1 MKALKI
7 LFGSFLIAVLL
18 VTALALPVWYV
29 YSQGNRFVRESE
41 QVARNRAL
49 EMGITLNTLSGESL
63 YYDNLIAL
71 SHTMHM
77 VVRQSETR
85 KDAFQIR
92 EIFFVDKD
100 GKLIA
105 HSDIAKLAADSGVS
119 YDKDKFQF
127 GQLRF
132 KGDPLSLE
140 VTQRV
145 KPDFGPLV
153 AKIGATPL
161 FERLLA
167 FMLPDL
173 TASDYHLAGSV
184 YMPDEALP
192 SGSLHI
198 VIHNQNAALVLAQYS
213 STVLQALAVSVLGA
227 GALWII
233 FTVVLGVLVVKN
245 SSIAPPPF
253 MPHQSL
259 NSEHP
264 EGQDSDLNRHE
275 LDRLEEISVNDSEFD
290 PLPGPSVRS
299 VAGKPAANQAA
310 EQAPAAEEA
319 DEIGY
324 DNDLEPAFDEQ
335 PGPNVSRIDQYRD
348 RKKAVIPPEETADA
362 RSKIYDAVP
371 LDRI

>member
-92 EIFFVDKD
+92 EIFVVDKD

-233 FTVVLGVLVVKN
+233 FTVVLGVLVMKN

-264 EGQDSDLNRHE
+264 ESHE

-290 PLPGPSVRS
+290 PLPGPDVRS
-299 VAGKPAANQAA
+299 VAGKPTGYQAA
-310 EQAPAAEEA
+310 GQAQAAEEA

-324 DNDLEPAFDEQ
+324 DSDLEPAFDEL
-335 PGPNVSRIDQYRD
+335 PGPNVSRLDQYRD
-348 RKKAVIPPEETADA
+348 RKKAVIPPEETTDA

>member
-184 YMPDEALP
+184 YMPMRRCRRARFT
-192 SGSLHI
+192 
-198 VIHNQNAALVLAQYS
+198 S
-213 STVLQALAVSVLGA
+213 S
-227 GALWII
+227 
-233 FTVVLGVLVVKN
+233 FTIKTPPLF
-245 SSIAPPPF
+245 SHSIRRRCF
-253 MPHQSL
+253 
-259 NSEHP
+259 
-264 EGQDSDLNRHE
+264 R
-275 LDRLEEISVNDSEFD
+275 
-290 PLPGPSVRS
+290 PLPYRCL
-299 VAGKPAANQAA
+299 
-310 EQAPAAEEA
+310 APALCGSSSPSCWAC
-319 DEIGY
+319 
-324 DNDLEPAFDEQ
+324 L
-335 PGPNVSRIDQYRD
+335 S
-348 RKKAVIPPEETADA
+348 
-362 RSKIYDAVP
+362 
-371 LDRI
+371 

>member
-7 LFGSFLIAVLL
+7 LFGSFIIAVLL
-18 VTALALPVWYV
+18 ITALALPVWYV

-77 VVRQSETR
+77 VVRQSKTR
-85 KDAFQIR
+85 KDAFQIQ
-92 EIFFVDKD
+92 EIFLVDRN

-132 KGDPLSLE
+132 AGDPLSLE

-145 KPDFGPLV
+145 KPDFGSLIT
-153 AKIGATPL
+153 KIGATPL

-173 TASDYHLAGSV
+173 TASEYHLAGSV
-184 YMPDEALP
+184 YMPDEVLP

-198 VIHNQNAALVLAQYS
+198 IIHNQNAALVLQQYS

-233 FTVVLGVLVVKN
+233 FTVVLAVLVMKN
-245 SSIAPPPF
+245 SSVAPPPF
-253 MPHQSL
+253 VPHQSL

-264 EGQDSDLNRHE
+264 ESHE
-275 LDRLEEISVNDSEFD
+275 LDRLEEISINDSEFD
-290 PLPGPSVRS
+290 PLPEPDVRS
-299 VAGKPAANQAA
+299 VPEKPAPYQTDDRAQVAG
-310 EQAPAAEEA
+310 EPDGIKYDSDI
-319 DEIGY
+319 DES
-324 DNDLEPAFDEQ
+324 
-335 PGPNVSRIDQYRD
+335 GPNVSSLDQYRN
-348 RKKAVIPPEETADA
+348 RKKAVIPPEETTDA